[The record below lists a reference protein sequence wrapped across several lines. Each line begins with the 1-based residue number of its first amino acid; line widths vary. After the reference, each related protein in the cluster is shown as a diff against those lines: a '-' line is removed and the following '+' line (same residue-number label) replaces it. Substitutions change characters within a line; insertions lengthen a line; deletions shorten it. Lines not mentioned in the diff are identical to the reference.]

1 MKIYYITYYYAIGRI
16 ESIKEYISTQKQS
29 KSYLNSLFNI
39 TNKVSTEINRNFR
52 SCMMHYK
59 FINPNSGDILIEEKY
74 FDIQIPLFGLVESMF
89 DGMTYEELK
98 LKILHNLKIISDELE
113 IILNID
119 LNHSKKLE
127 GDWKYE

>member
-1 MKIYYITYYYAIGRI
+1 
-16 ESIKEYISTQKQS
+16 
-29 KSYLNSLFNI
+29 
-39 TNKVSTEINRNFR
+39 
-52 SCMMHYK
+52 MHYK